1 MRLNGLLLHRG
12 GALRRFWAITIVFAL
27 LLFGCGAEEEPRI
40 ACVDPLERVIQ
51 VENELEAIKTWV
63 TSGQKADLLLR
74 FDASDDIEIV
84 HPSLAESMKNAAD
97 HLKKGNTDVLD
108 QVAPLLETSGV
119 VALGR
124 AAGLYN
130 RVVWVLPVRTSIG
143 SLPLDGFKT
152 FLITKRGYN
161 REELTDLT
169 QDGNYITGTLGGVP
183 LIITNLEDLNLEG
196 ESALIDID
204 LSFFTGMS
212 GAAFGYG
219 AGTAP
224 ALEFLRVLRTK
235 RVETRL
241 VTVTLSNTKR
251 AVPVE
256 FRYLGTIISEALEDP
271 AALGQSPPVKLTIAA
286 EAERALFEERTAAAD
301 SIYRLLVK
309 ANPLEPGFHYS
320 LAMTSGLT
328 GNAEDCAAHLDEAY
342 RLDPVYKLGLFQIA
356 NTLASKGSL
365 STAEKLLSRSA
376 VREAFKDNELS
387 YGTGVVYVIGAAP
400 DRALPFLQAAARF
413 DQDDFRLQNLIY
425 RTSRDAGDDE
435 GMLGALE
442 RLSEIDP
449 EMVNRH
455 MPWVYRELGVL
466 YEKRGDKQQAGRM
479 YRQYLEV
486 APSDSTAAELR
497 TKIKEF
503 LRM

>member
-1 MRLNGLLLHRG
+1 MRWL
-12 GALRRFWAITIVFAL
+12 WTSTIVFAL
-27 LLFGCGAEEEPRI
+27 LLGGCGAEEEPRI

-74 FDASDDIEIV
+74 FDTIDDIEIV
-84 HPSLAESMKNAAD
+84 HPTLVQSMKNAAD
-97 HLKKGNTDVLD
+97 HLKRGNTDVLD

-124 AAGLYN
+124 AAGLYK
-130 RVVWVLPVRTSIG
+130 RVIWVLPVFTSIG
-143 SLPLDGFKT
+143 DLPLDGFKT
-152 FLITKRGYN
+152 FLITKRGYSPK
-161 REELTDLT
+161 DLADLDR
-169 QDGNYITGTLGGVP
+169 DGNYITGTLGGVP
-183 LIITNLEDLNLEG
+183 LTITNLEDLNLED

-212 GAAFGYG
+212 GAAIGYG

-224 ALEFLRVLRTK
+224 ALEFLRALRLK

-241 VTVTLSNTKR
+241 VTVTLSNSKR
-251 AVPVE
+251 VVPVE
-256 FRYLGTIISEALEDP
+256 FRYLGAIISEALENP

-301 SIYRLLVK
+301 SIYRLLVD

-328 GNAEDCAAHLDEAY
+328 GSAEDCAAHLDEAY
-342 RLDPVYKLGLFQIA
+342 RLDPVYALGLFQIA
-356 NTLASKGSL
+356 NTLAANGSL
-365 STAEKLLSRSA
+365 SKAEKLLSLSV

-387 YGTGVVYVIGAAP
+387 YGTGVMYVVGAAP
-400 DRALPFLQAAARF
+400 DRALPFLQEAARF
-413 DQDDFRLQNLIY
+413 DQEDFRLQNLIF
-425 RTSRDAGDDE
+425 RTSRDAGDDK
-435 GMLGALE
+435 GMIGALE
-442 RLSEIDP
+442 KLFEIDS
-449 EMVNRH
+449 EMVNQR

-466 YEKRGDKQQAGRM
+466 YEKHGDKHRAGRM
-479 YRQYLEV
+479 YRRYLEV
-486 APSDSTAAELR
+486 VPSDSTAVELR
-497 TKIKEF
+497 AKIQDF
-503 LRM
+503 LKM